1 VRVFNLGAYTSIP
14 VTRLHLEKEAAM
26 MRSRT
31 RCTEPLNRRRFL
43 KGSRLA
49 AGAAAGTNM
58 VAVPLSAERR
68 DQDDDRRS
76 MTDGDVAILRFL
88 AAAELIETDLWQ
100 QYTELAGADSPE
112 SSYRAAIEVLDED
125 MPQYISDNTDDEI
138 SHAAFLNAYL
148 ASKGAQPVNLD
159 EFRTLPSSQATG
171 AQQIGRLT
179 NLMKL
184 TVDTSWWT
192 RYRSTKNPDFG
203 ATFPQAIPTL
213 AVGQHPS
220 IPRNDAELG
229 DPNNISAHVQA
240 IANTAGFHFAFIEQ
254 GGTSLYPAM
263 AQKVTSLEAL
273 RVVVSIGPT
282 EAMHFQTWHDKAGNA
297 PAVTDG
303 SLVFPDLSA
312 GPFATDELF
321 EKSLI
326 MPEPC
331 DFIRRPLP
339 PCSIVRPTA
348 TAHAAMAAVQALT
361 ADGLFI
367 GQSRAFFQA
376 LRVLAEE
383 ADEARRDL

>member
-1 VRVFNLGAYTSIP
+1 MT
-14 VTRLHLEKEAAM
+14 
-26 MRSRT
+26 RSRT
-31 RCTEPLNRRRFL
+31 RRTEPLNRRRFL
-43 KGSRLA
+43 KGSLLA

-58 VAVPLSAERR
+58 VAVPLLAERR

-148 ASKGAQPVNLD
+148 ASKGAQPVHLD
-159 EFRTLPSSQATG
+159 EFRPLPSSQATG

-213 AVGQHPS
+213 SVGQHPA

-254 GGTSLYPAM
+254 GGTTLYSAM
-263 AQKVTSLEAL
+263 AQKV
-273 RVVVSIGPT
+273 
-282 EAMHFQTWHDKAGNA
+282 
-297 PAVTDG
+297 
-303 SLVFPDLSA
+303 
-312 GPFATDELF
+312 
-321 EKSLI
+321 
-326 MPEPC
+326 
-331 DFIRRPLP
+331 
-339 PCSIVRPTA
+339 
-348 TAHAAMAAVQALT
+348 
-361 ADGLFI
+361 
-367 GQSRAFFQA
+367 
-376 LRVLAEE
+376 
-383 ADEARRDL
+383 